1 MSRECTFA
9 GAAHCKLST
18 AGVFSKVVGD
28 GAHIGSTETEN
39 LSLPHFSRTESK
51 VETHLFPVFGGKYIS
66 CDSKGSRCNGGKDIQ
81 NTSPTDKHIRRIVF
95 DLCALKKIAPG
106 FEILV
111 RCSVLSIEDPI

>member
-28 GAHIGSTETEN
+28 GAHIGRTETEN

-66 CDSKGSRCNGGKDIQ
+66 CEKKGICCNIG
-81 NTSPTDKHIRRIVF
+81 
-95 DLCALKKIAPG
+95 KKIFRTLLLPINIFAG
-106 FEILV
+106 FFRSL
-111 RCSVLSIEDPI
+111 CIEEDNTRV